1 MKTIAIL
8 LSLVCSAP
16 SILHAQSRHVLQIKD
31 LGFTLD
37 EKPFYYTGV
46 SFFNA
51 IYNPT
56 FNKSDESREA
66 WLDKLKAHG
75 INVIRVWGQ
84 WDNKRGFVD
93 TCPTCTLYE
102 SDGDLRTQHLNTLK
116 KIIEAADQKE
126 MVVLFV
132 LFQRESW
139 NENIRLT
146 DEASDKAV
154 RSLTE
159 ELKRYGNLVF
169 QIWNEFDNRT
179 LVYLNIIKQADPT
192 RIVTNSP
199 GYAGILG
206 SPQENAALDFL
217 SPHTTRRDDLHW
229 EIAPKEIAY
238 LIEKY
243 RKPVVDD
250 EPARRGT
257 PKFGGPKN
265 PTSPYD
271 HVLRIHNV
279 WKTGGHVIYHHDMF
293 QTGYGSDAI
302 PPNGIPDPD
311 FSAYHKVV
319 FDFLADK
326 ERYLRNIR

>member
-1 MKTIAIL
+1 MKTIVIL
-8 LSLVCSAP
+8 LAFMCSLP
-16 SILHAQSRHVLQIKD
+16 SILHAQSQHALKIKD

-37 EKPFYYTGV
+37 EKPFHYTGI

-56 FNKSDESREA
+56 FNKNDHSRNT
-66 WLDKLKAHG
+66 WLKKLKDHG

-84 WDNKRGFVD
+84 WDNTRGFVD

-102 SDGDLRTQHLNTLK
+102 SDGNLRTEHLNILK
-116 KIIEAADQKE
+116 KIIEAADAQE

-139 NENIRLT
+139 NENIRLS
-146 DEASDKAV
+146 DDASNKAV
-154 RSLTE
+154 KNLAE
-159 ELKRYGNLVF
+159 ALKPYRNLVF
-169 QIWNEFDNRT
+169 QIWNEFDHRT
-179 LVYLNIIKQADPT
+179 VDYVKIIKDTDPA
-192 RIVTNSP
+192 RLVTNSP
-199 GYAGILG
+199 GYAGVLG

-271 HVLRIHNV
+271 HVLHIHNV
-279 WKTGGHVIYHHDMF
+279 WKAGGHAIYHHDMF
-293 QTGYGSDAI
+293 QTGYGTDAI
-302 PPNGIPDPD
+302 PPSGIPDPD
-311 FSAYHKVV
+311 FSPYHKVV

-326 ERYLRNIR
+326 ERYLKNIQ

>member
-1 MKTIAIL
+1 MKTIVIL
-8 LSLVCSAP
+8 LSLVCPAP
-16 SILHAQSRHVLQIKD
+16 AFLNAQSQHVLEIKD

-37 EKPFYYTGV
+37 GKPFYYTGI

-56 FNKSDESREA
+56 FNKSDESRKF
-66 WLDKLKAHG
+66 WLEKLKAHG

-84 WDNKRGFVD
+84 WDNTRGFVD

-102 SDGDLRTQHLNTLK
+102 SDGRLSTKHLNTLK
-116 KIIEAADQKE
+116 KIIQAANEKE

-139 NENIRLT
+139 NENIRLS

-154 RSLTE
+154 KAVAE
-159 ELKRYGNLVF
+159 ELKPYRNLVF
-169 QIWNEFDNRT
+169 QIWNEFDHRT
-179 LVYLNIIKQADPT
+179 VDYVKIIKKTDPA
-192 RIVTNSP
+192 RLATNSP

-279 WKTGGHVIYHHDMF
+279 WKAGGHVIYHHDMF
-293 QTGYGSDAI
+293 QTGYGTDAI
-302 PPNGIPDPD
+302 PPSGIPDPD
-311 FSAYHKVV
+311 FSPYHKVV

-326 ERYLRNIR
+326 ERYLKNIR